1 MRSDQV
7 KQGLERMPN
16 RALIHAAGVTR
27 EQMQKPFIGVCSS
40 FTDLIPGH
48 IGMRSLERK
57 IEWGVCSGGGVP
69 FLFSVPKMAFFKC
82 GDVRLMLAAP
92 ETPEFDH
99 PASIIYYRVDDIRA
113 AHAALGERGVV
124 FETEPSL
131 VHETERSRLWM
142 VYFRDPEGNVLA
154 LMCEKSKA

>member
-1 MRSDQV
+1 MIESPVFGLGKIGQIAVNVHD
-7 KQGLERMPN
+7 LERAVAFY
-16 RALIHAAGVTR
+16 RDVL
-27 EQMQKPFIGVCSS
+27 
-40 FTDLIPGH
+40 
-48 IGMRSLERK
+48 GM
-57 IEWGVCSGGGVP
+57 P